1 MWPAAREMTM
11 AVAVSG
17 SLGQGATLNHVSVP
31 AKDMA
36 ESEAFYRE
44 VLGCERLPAPNFG
57 FPVCWLRLGDLQLH
71 LQQVGP
77 TPGVRTYQHFAV
89 SVTNFT
95 SAYEALLA
103 RGAFEEGTRYAALWL
118 LPNGELQMFA
128 RDPSDNLIEIDHPD
142 ASTLDLSRFGDR
154 LRRLG
159 DEQQQS
165 PQHLAAT
172 LFLGRRK
179 ASVQ

>member
-1 MWPAAREMTM
+1 MT
-11 AVAVSG
+11 AVSG
-17 SLGQGATLNHVSVP
+17 PLVQRATLNHVSVP
-31 AKDMA
+31 ANDMA
-36 ESEAFYRE
+36 QSEEFYRE

-77 TPGVRTYQHFAV
+77 VSGMRTYQHFAV
-89 SVTNFT
+89 SVSDFI
-95 SAYEALLA
+95 AAFEALRA

-159 DEQQQS
+159 EEQSQS
-165 PQHLAAT
+165 PEHLAAT
-172 LFLGRRK
+172 LFLSLHKVG
-179 ASVQ
+179 

>member
-1 MWPAAREMTM
+1 MT
-11 AVAVSG
+11 AVARRVD
-17 SLGQGATLNHVSVP
+17 QRAKLNHVSVP

-36 ESEAFYRE
+36 QSEAFYRE

-57 FPVCWLRLGDLQLH
+57 FPVCWMRLGDLQLH

-89 SVTNFT
+89 SVSDFM
-95 SAYEALLA
+95 AAFDVLQA
-103 RGAFEEGTRYAALWL
+103 HGAFEEGTRYAALWL

-159 DEQQQS
+159 DEQDQS
-165 PQHLAAT
+165 PQHLSAT
-172 LFLGRRK
+172 LFLERRA
-179 ASVQ
+179 AS

>member
-1 MWPAAREMTM
+1 MT
-11 AVAVSG
+11 AFPGPLV
-17 SLGQGATLNHVSVP
+17 QRATLNHVSVP

-36 ESEAFYRE
+36 DSESFYRD

-89 SVTNFT
+89 SVFDFT
-95 SAYEALLA
+95 AAFEALLA
-103 RGAFEEGTRYAALWL
+103 RGAFEEGTRYASLWL
-118 LPNGELQMFA
+118 LPSGEMQMFA

-142 ASTLDLSRFGDR
+142 ASTLDLTRFGDR
-154 LRRLG
+154 IRRLG
-159 DEQQQS
+159 EEQEQS
-165 PQHLAAT
+165 SQHLAAK
-172 LFLGRRK
+172 LFLTP
-179 ASVQ
+179 Q